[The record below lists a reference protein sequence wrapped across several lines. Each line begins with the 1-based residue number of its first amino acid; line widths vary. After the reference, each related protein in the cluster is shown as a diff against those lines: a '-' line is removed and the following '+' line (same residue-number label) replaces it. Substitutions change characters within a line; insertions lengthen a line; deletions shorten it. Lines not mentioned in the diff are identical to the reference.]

1 MGGFMKSY
9 KLCFGWLLVTLF
21 FAQSA
26 WGESSFRKTIW
37 PLKFANIDLSETK
50 NQEETWNLLLKYK
63 LFARGLSDGT
73 GISFEGQE
81 IFITDEVGYSGS
93 ATGNFKMGGDL
104 KHRLGGPLLFGGRFI
119 NATGWD
125 TISTGPTR
133 FLGEFSPSNNG
144 KENNVFKGKFC
155 FDGGYDVTNT
165 TAGMKG
171 EILDAA
177 ACESDEF
184 VPFVDVTLDVPIL
197 SEDVSP
203 QYHEAIVA
211 NGKTQYIH
219 VPPYTESD
227 SASFNYFVE
236 SIQLGNNGKLYVVMP
251 PGGRLTKVFLQTTL
265 SGIGSTADTDIL
277 VVEAKSESAWNAE
290 DSTWSVSDANIT
302 VVENSNYAG
311 NLLFYSPN
319 DIKIGAGQKQMQ
331 GTYISGGTISFE
343 QHTNFAGQLLA
354 KAITINANF
363 SAKDFRYVPFD
374 PPVLNL
380 DPTALASGR
389 FLENNQIQTVPVGL
403 DTLSS
408 TDVAFN
414 YCFVLSAEKD
424 VNQKLLANANDFDAK
439 DMPICTVDANGV
451 VSGDSGNVYIKTGSL
466 TPTAETAVKLFVK
479 TDNLIEGDE
488 SFKLYIFNMS
498 GAVLPGNKRF
508 GYFTLFIQDADD
520 NLPPTFDKD
529 AYSFDVNENSPA
541 GTLIGTVLAAD
552 PNKWDVVRYY
562 LEKDTNLF
570 VLDPE
575 TGEISVDQA
584 VLDYESKDTTY
595 SFAIYATDGKMNSDF
610 VTVTIHVKDVNETPS
625 LSDTTFSVVESAV
638 VGSEVGT
645 LDGFDPDSLN
655 KAFSTLSYKL
665 VGESQMFEVSSSGVI
680 SVKGALDYETTS
692 VYSLR
697 VEVSDGE
704 YSDTATVTIQILD
717 VNETPIASDVVVQIS
732 ENCQGCSADK
742 TVPASDPDG
751 DNLSYEILADTSGL
765 FTIDAQTGLVSL
777 LADKAL
783 DYEQDSVYTL
793 QVSVRDIAGL
803 SATATVTVKVVN
815 VNETPI
821 ASDVVVQ
828 ISENCQ
834 GCSADKAV
842 PASDPDG
849 DNLSYEILTDTS
861 GLFTIDAQT
870 GLVSLLADK
879 ALDYEQDSVYTL
891 QVSVRD
897 IAGLSATATVTVKV
911 VNVNE
916 KPVASDV
923 VVQISENCQGC
934 SADKAVPASDPDG
947 DNLSYEI
954 LTDTSGLFTIDAQT
968 GLVSLLA
975 DKALDYEQDSVY
987 TLQVSVRDIAGL
999 SATATVTVKVV
1010 NVNEKPVASDVV
1022 VQISENCQGCSADK
1036 TVPASDPD
1044 GDNLSY
1050 EILSDTSGLFTIDA
1064 QTGLV
1069 SLLAD
1074 KALDYEQDSVYTLQ
1088 VSVNDVGGLSDT
1100 AEVTVRVLDTNE
1112 KPVASDVVVQIS
1124 ENCQGCS
1131 ADKTVP
1137 ASDPDGD
1144 KIFYKVLTDASGL
1157 FTIDSL
1163 TGLISLRKDKAL
1175 DYEKVSTYTVQISVT
1190 DEGGLSDTAKITVQV
1205 LDVNE
1210 KPTVYDV
1217 VVNIPEDCD
1226 GCMADRNVS
1235 ASDPDGDELVYRI
1248 AADTSGLFTID
1259 SLTGRISLRN
1269 GNVLDYEKNS
1279 VYKIQASAT
1288 DPSGLS
1294 DTATVTINV
1303 LNKTEKVEIIQ
1314 VESGDSTWKKPD
1326 TVYTNNSRADVTY
1339 TTPEGKRDTT
1349 VSLKEG
1355 KNVIVVRYQDGA
1367 DTVVVLLNT
1376 QIPEVKISASSDS
1389 SGRISG
1395 VTIVEQK
1402 DVDDTASYVRSND
1415 PVISVSV
1422 TDRSGKKVESK
1433 TSQIKIHLD
1442 TVFVSKEKIQEA
1454 EKTIGKVT
1462 LSDESDLSSSVNV
1475 SHQVVGE
1482 NKIRVSYD
1490 DTTAAGIA
1498 VKVSYFTD
1506 SDGNRLK
1513 DENGE
1518 EYYEVSTSFKNATG
1532 MLINLTYTVD
1542 ALGTVKSDQD
1552 GKTIYK
1558 VSYTTETAADKTTGG
1573 VYQIEVSYTMN
1584 SSGDIALDD
1593 GGNVPYAVRYV
1604 YTDVY
1609 GNSAFAETKVI
1620 VDTVPPKVKILSP
1633 ENATV
1638 VSNVSVEVRWT
1649 VNDIEQDTLTHQ
1661 GLNEGKNVI
1670 IRTYRDKAGNEA
1682 SDSVVVILSS
1692 GKLINVKIA
1701 DPLVAPD
1708 AKTVEKFTSASN
1720 SEPGTSYA
1728 LSVYNAKTGKE
1739 EELQAGSK
1747 EGKSEGSH
1755 KEPYEGLSGKHLGV
1769 TLEIGAQAPAID
1781 ETGTLSTLESI
1792 VENGYVALD
1801 SGGGWDRTMTT
1812 VEDYVENYCSADF
1825 RRAYD
1830 SIGTAA
1836 SLYKTKITIKI
1847 WFFTTI
1853 GDFVDDYSFTQEIS
1867 PDHVDKTGAIQMYF
1881 ELKPDG
1887 DGFLRNSDGRLLGTG
1902 AYIFNTDVKIRSQLQ
1917 CELPDLERGYIRK
1930 DDDRILTKWGY
1941 RRPNQ

>member
-9 KLCFGWLLVTLF
+9 KLYFGWLLVTLL

-37 PLKFANIDLSETK
+37 PLKFENIDLSETE

-73 GISFEGQE
+73 GIVFAGQE

-93 ATGNFKMGGDL
+93 ATGNFKMGGNS
-104 KHRLGGPLLFGGRFI
+104 KHRLGGPLLFGGEFI
-119 NATGWD
+119 NETGED

-133 FLGEFSPSNNG
+133 FLGAFSPKANG
-144 KENNVFKGKFC
+144 KEKNAFKGKFC
-155 FDGGYDVTNT
+155 FDGGFDATNT
-165 TAGMKG
+165 AAGMKG
-171 EILDAA
+171 EILDET
-177 ACESDEF
+177 ACESDEV
-184 VPFVDVTLDVPIL
+184 VPFVDITLDVPIL

-203 QYHEAIVA
+203 KYHEAILA
-211 NGKTQYIH
+211 DGKTRYIH

-227 SASFNYFVE
+227 LASFNYFVE
-236 SIQLGNNGKLYVVMP
+236 SIQFANNGKLYVVMP
-251 PGGRLTKVFLQTTL
+251 PGGRLTKVFLKNTL
-265 SGIGSTADTDIL
+265 SGIGTTAETDIL
-277 VVEAKSESAWNAE
+277 VVEAKSESAWNEA
-290 DSTWSVSDANIT
+290 DSTWDVSDANIT

-311 NLLFYSPN
+311 NLLFYTPQ
-319 DIKIGAGQKQMQ
+319 DITIGAGQKQMQ
-331 GTYISGGTISFE
+331 GTYISGGTISFA

-354 KAITINANF
+354 KAIIIDANF

-380 DPTALASGR
+380 DPTALATGR
-389 FLENNQIQTVPVGL
+389 FLENDQIQTVPVSL
-403 DTLSS
+403 DTLSA

-414 YCFVLSAEKD
+414 YCFVLSAEENA
-424 VNQKLLANANDFDAK
+424 NQKLLANANDFDTK
-439 DMPICTVDANGV
+439 DMPICAVGADGLI
-451 VSGDSGNVYIKTGSL
+451 SGDSGIVYINKGSL
-466 TPTAETAVKLFVK
+466 TPTAETAVKLLVK
-479 TDNLIEGDE
+479 ADNLIEGDE

-498 GAVLPGNKRF
+498 GAVLPGNKRSGF
-508 GYFTLFIQDADD
+508 FTLFIQDADD
-520 NLPPTFDKD
+520 NLPPVFDKT
-529 AYSFDVNENSPA
+529 AYSFDVDENSPV
-541 GTLIGTVLAAD
+541 GTLIGTVLATD
-552 PNKWDVVRYY
+552 PNKGDAVRYY

-575 TGEISVDQA
+575 TGNISVDQA

-595 SFAIYATDGKMNSDF
+595 SFNIYATDGKMNSDL
-610 VTVTIHVKDVNETPS
+610 VTVTIHVKDVNEEPS
-625 LSDTTFSVVESAV
+625 LSDTAFSVAETAAV
-638 VGSEVGT
+638 GDVVGT
-645 LDGFDPDSLN
+645 LDGIDPDSLN

-665 VGESQMFEVSSSGVI
+665 IGESLTFEVASSGVI
-680 SVKGALDYETTS
+680 SVKGALDYETTP

-704 YSDTATVTIQILD
+704 YGDTATVTIHILD
-717 VNETPIASDVVVQIS
+717 VNEEPVASDVVVQIS
-732 ENCQGCSADK
+732 ENCQGCAADK

-751 DNLSYEILADTSGL
+751 DNLFYQVSTDTSGL
-765 FTIDAQTGLVSL
+765 FTIDATGLISL
-777 LADKAL
+777 KTDKTL
-783 DYEQDSVYTL
+783 DYEQDSVYAL
-793 QVSVRDIAGL
+793 QVSVTDAGGL
-803 SATATVTVKVVN
+803 SATVTVTVKVVN
-815 VNETPI
+815 VNEEPV

-834 GCSADKAV
+834 GCAADKTV

-849 DNLSYEILTDTS
+849 DNLFYQVLTDTSGLFTIDSLTGLVSLKTDNVLDYEQDSVYMLQVSVRDSAGLSDTANVTVRVLDVNEEPVASDVVVQISENCQGCAADKTVPASDPDGDNLFYQVLTDTS
-861 GLFTIDAQT
+861 GLFTIDAT
-870 GLVSLLADK
+870 GLISLKTDK
-879 ALDYEQDSVYTL
+879 TLDYEQDSVYAL
-891 QVSVRD
+891 HVSVTD
-897 IAGLSATATVTVKV
+897 ADGLSATVTVTVKV

-934 SADKAVPASDPDG
+934 AVDKTVPASDPDG
-947 DNLSYEI
+947 DKLVYKV
-954 LTDTSGLFTIDAQT
+954 LTDASGLFTIDST
-968 GLVSLLA
+968 GLISLKTG
-975 DKALDYEQDSVY
+975 KALDYEQDSVY
-987 TLQVSVRDIAGL
+987 TLQVSVTDAGGL
-999 SATATVTVKVV
+999 SDTANVTVRVLDA
-1010 NVNEKPVASDVV
+1010 NEKPVASDVV
-1022 VQISENCQGCSADK
+1022 VQISENCQGCA
-1036 TVPASDPD
+1036 
-1044 GDNLSY
+1044 
-1050 EILSDTSGLFTIDA
+1050 
-1064 QTGLV
+1064 
-1069 SLLAD
+1069 
-1074 KALDYEQDSVYTLQ
+1074 
-1088 VSVNDVGGLSDT
+1088 
-1100 AEVTVRVLDTNE
+1100 
-1112 KPVASDVVVQIS
+1112 
-1124 ENCQGCS
+1124 

-1144 KIFYKVLTDASGL
+1144 KFVYKVLTDASGL

-1163 TGLISLRKDKAL
+1163 TGLISLKTGKAL
-1175 DYEKVSTYTVQISVT
+1175 DYEQDSVYALQVSVT
-1190 DEGGLSDTAKITVQV
+1190 DVGGLSDTAKVTVRV

-1235 ASDPDGDELVYRI
+1235 ASDPDGDKLVFRI
-1248 AADTSGLFTID
+1248 VADTSGLFTID

-1339 TTPEGKRDTT
+1339 TTPEGNRDTT

-1355 KNVIVVRYQDGA
+1355 KNIIVVRYQDGS

-1389 SGRISG
+1389 TGRISG

-1402 DVDDTASYVRSND
+1402 DADDTASYVRSND

-1422 TDRSGKKVESK
+1422 TDRSGKKAESK

-1442 TVFVSKEKIQEA
+1442 TVFVSKDKLQEA

-1462 LSDESDLSSSVNV
+1462 LSDESDLSSAVKV

-1482 NKIRVSYD
+1482 NKIQVSYD
-1490 DTTAAGIA
+1490 DTTAAGIV

-1506 SDGNRLK
+1506 SDGKRLT

-1532 MLINLTYTVD
+1532 TQIQLTYTVD
-1542 ALGTVKSDQD
+1542 ALGTVKSDRD

-1558 VSYTTETAADKTTGG
+1558 VSYATESAADKTTGG
-1573 VYQIEVSYTMN
+1573 VYQVEVSYLMN
-1584 SSGDIALDD
+1584 SSGEISLDE

-1633 ENATV
+1633 ENASV
-1638 VSNVSVEVRWT
+1638 VSNVSIEVRWT
-1649 VNDIEQDTLTHQ
+1649 VNDIEQDTLTYQ

-1692 GKLINVKIA
+1692 GKLIEVEIA

-1917 CELPDLERGYIRK
+1917 CELPDHERGYIRK